1 MAAYGRGQMLGS
13 GIRPELMQV
22 DYSPFVNAAAM
33 TAKSNADLAST
44 IGGAITQGVQG
55 YTDYKKMNSEINV
68 AKKNAST
75 MIDSAINLYGESA
88 PDIRSTLETYKAE
101 INNPNLSSYEQGMIA
116 SGVTQNIENLINMQ
130 MNAGKLQMQQQQLRQ
145 QQAPAGAAPVGQTMT
160 VNPFTGLP
168 FR

>member
-44 IGGAITQGVQG
+44 IGGSITQGVQD

-130 MNAGKLQMQQQQLRQ
+130 MNAGKLQMQQQQLMQ
-145 QQAPAGAAPVGQTMT
+145 QRSSAGAAPSSQQMT

>member
-1 MAAYGRGQMLGS
+1 MATYGRGQMLGS
-13 GIRPELMQV
+13 GINPESFKQ
-22 DYSPFVNAAAM
+22 DFSGFARAAEIQAQGM
-33 TAKSNADLAST
+33 ANIGER
-44 IGGAITQGVQG
+44 IGGAIKEGVQG
-55 YTDYKKMNSEINV
+55 YSDYKKMNSDINV

-88 PDIRSTLETYKAE
+88 PGIRSTLETYKAE

-130 MNAGKLQMQQQQLRQ
+130 MNAGKLQMQQQQLNQ
-145 QQAPAGAAPVGQTMT
+145 QQAPASQPMT

-168 FR
+168 F

>member
-1 MAAYGRGQMLGS
+1 MAAYGRGQMLGM
-13 GIRPELMQV
+13 GIDPRLMTM
-22 DYSPFVNAAAM
+22 DYSPFVDAAATTAQSNAA
-33 TAKSNADLAST
+33 LASS
-44 IGGAITQGVQG
+44 IGGTIKEGVQE
-55 YTDYKKMNSEINV
+55 YSDYKKMNSDINV

-88 PDIRSTLETYKAE
+88 PGIRSTLETYKAE

-130 MNAGKLQMQQQQLRQ
+130 MNAGKLQMQQQQLKQ
-145 QQAPAGAAPVGQTMT
+145 QQAPASQPMT

-168 FR
+168 F

>member
-1 MAAYGRGQMLGS
+1 MAAYGRGQMLGV
-13 GIRPELMQV
+13 GIDPRLMTM
-22 DYSPFVNAAAM
+22 DYSPFVDAAATTAQSNAA
-33 TAKSNADLAST
+33 LASS
-44 IGGAITQGVQG
+44 IGGAIKEGVQG
-55 YTDYKKMNSEINV
+55 YSDYKKMNSDINV

-88 PDIRSTLETYKAE
+88 PGIRSTLETYKAE

-130 MNAGKLQMQQQQLRQ
+130 MNAGKLQMQQQQLKQ
-145 QQAPAGAAPVGQTMT
+145 QQAPAGAAPAIQPMT

>member
-1 MAAYGRGQMLGS
+1 MAAYGRGQMLGV
-13 GIRPELMQV
+13 GIDPRLMTM
-22 DYSPFVNAAAM
+22 DYSPFVDAAATTAQSNAA
-33 TAKSNADLAST
+33 LASS
-44 IGGAITQGVQG
+44 IGGTIKEGVQE
-55 YTDYKKMNSEINV
+55 YSDYKKMNSDINV

-88 PDIRSTLETYKAE
+88 PGIRSTLETYKAE

-130 MNAGKLQMQQQQLRQ
+130 MNAGKLQMQQQQLKQ
-145 QQAPAGAAPVGQTMT
+145 QQAPASQPMT

-168 FR
+168 F